1 LLYDEPF
8 WDDSRDMFGLLN
20 DAERAD
26 SLDPKH
32 YEQRRGRFYLIW
44 NATKTSGRPMLVAL
58 MAGHAA
64 YQAEQ
69 TDTNTLMEEVTQRLR
84 QVFSPSVP
92 LPREVI
98 VTRWKSDPFTR
109 GTYSYVGPRTRP
121 QDYDVMARPVGNLH
135 FAGEATCGTHPA
147 TVHGAFLSG
156 LRVAAD
162 VMDVMAGPIN
172 LPQPLV
178 GPPAAVKRESTIATS
193 YAAPMAYPTPKAK
206 PMPQMPTPRSKSSSA
221 ETTEPNIKQEPGDTI
236 HVQSAA
242 VPEPSGPPRNSVCS
256 TDPSFWASAG
266 ISFATSLDYEAA
278 LVGTLLSQIGERPA
292 KPPRAGVNPFLLFTK
307 AKWDECREHCA
318 RDPALANARN
328 AIRTTLG
335 QWWKALGEADKVPY
349 LTQSQQAQEVADA
362 ARKEWDVKV
371 VQWDSDAARIRADFV
386 RDNPPPA
393 DGSGGAFGIEGSRRK
408 TNVSSSIALD
418 LPM

>member
-1 LLYDEPF
+1 
-8 WDDSRDMFGLLN
+8 M
-20 DAERAD
+20 
-26 SLDPKH
+26 
-32 YEQRRGRFYLIW
+32 
-44 NATKTSGRPMLVAL
+44 
-58 MAGHAA
+58 
-64 YQAEQ
+64 
-69 TDTNTLMEEVTQRLR
+69 
-84 QVFSPSVP
+84 
-92 LPREVI
+92 
-98 VTRWKSDPFTR
+98 
-109 GTYSYVGPRTRP
+109 
-121 QDYDVMARPVGNLH
+121 
-135 FAGEATCGTHPA
+135 
-147 TVHGAFLSG
+147 
-156 LRVAAD
+156 
-162 VMDVMAGPIN
+162 
-172 LPQPLV
+172 
-178 GPPAAVKRESTIATS
+178 
-193 YAAPMAYPTPKAK
+193 
-206 PMPQMPTPRSKSSSA
+206 SSFA
-221 ETTEPNIKQEPGDTI
+221 ETKDPIIKQEPGDTI

-242 VPEPSGPPRNSVCS
+242 ILEPSGPPRNSVCS

-318 RDPALANARN
+318 RDPVLANARN

-335 QWWKALGEADKVPY
+335 QWWKALGDDDKVPY

-371 VQWDSDAARIRADFV
+371 LQWDSDAARIRVEFA
-386 RDNPPPA
+386 RDNPPPLG

>member
-1 LLYDEPF
+1 
-8 WDDSRDMFGLLN
+8 MFGLLN
-20 DAERAD
+20 EAERAD
-26 SLDPKH
+26 SLDPRH

-44 NATKTSGRPMLVAL
+44 NATKTSGRPMLIAL

-64 YQAEQ
+64 YQAEE
-69 TDTNTLMEEVTQRLR
+69 TDTKTLMEEVTQRLR
-84 QVFSPSVP
+84 QVFSPGVP
-92 LPREVI
+92 EPREVI

-172 LPQPLV
+172 LPEPLV
-178 GPPAAVKRESTIATS
+178 GSAAAVKQEHTSS
-193 YAAPMAYPTPKAK
+193 YAASIAPRAPKPKLTPQISRNA
-206 PMPQMPTPRSKSSSA
+206 SYSAVSA
-221 ETTEPNIKQEPGDTI
+221 EPMIKQESDNTTPATSI
-236 HVQSAA
+236 APETSATL
-242 VPEPSGPPRNSVCS
+242 RNSVSS

-266 ISFATSLDYEAA
+266 ITFATSLDYEAA
-278 LVGTLLSQIGERPA
+278 LVGTLLSQIGERPL
-292 KPPRAGVNPFLLFTK
+292 KPLRAGVNPFLLFTK

-318 RDPALANARN
+318 SDPVLATARN

-335 QWWKALGEADKVPY
+335 QWWKAQSEAQKQPY
-349 LTQSQQAQEVADA
+349 LVQSQQAQEIANA

-371 VQWDSDAARIRADFV
+371 VQWDADAARIRADFA

-393 DGSGGAFGIEGSRRK
+393 DSGGAFGVEGNRRK

>member
-1 LLYDEPF
+1 
-8 WDDSRDMFGLLN
+8 
-20 DAERAD
+20 
-26 SLDPKH
+26 
-32 YEQRRGRFYLIW
+32 
-44 NATKTSGRPMLVAL
+44 
-58 MAGHAA
+58 
-64 YQAEQ
+64 
-69 TDTNTLMEEVTQRLR
+69 
-84 QVFSPSVP
+84 
-92 LPREVI
+92 
-98 VTRWKSDPFTR
+98 
-109 GTYSYVGPRTRP
+109 
-121 QDYDVMARPVGNLH
+121 
-135 FAGEATCGTHPA
+135 
-147 TVHGAFLSG
+147 
-156 LRVAAD
+156 
-162 VMDVMAGPIN
+162 
-172 LPQPLV
+172 
-178 GPPAAVKRESTIATS
+178 
-193 YAAPMAYPTPKAK
+193 MAYPTPKTK
-206 PMPQMPTPRSKSSSA
+206 PTPQMPTPRSKSSSA

-242 VPEPSGPPRNSVCS
+242 VLEPSGPPRNSVCS

-371 VQWDSDAARIRADFV
+371 VQWDSDAARIRADFT
-386 RDNPPPA
+386 RENPPPV

>member
-1 LLYDEPF
+1 
-8 WDDSRDMFGLLN
+8 MFGLLN
-20 DAERAD
+20 EAERAD

-44 NATKTSGRPMLVAL
+44 NATQTSGRPMLIAL

-69 TDTNTLMEEVTQRLR
+69 TDTHTLMEEVTQRLR

-92 LPREVI
+92 EPREVI

-109 GTYSYVGPRTRP
+109 GTYSYVGPRTKP

-172 LPQPLV
+172 LPDTLV
-178 GPPAAVKRESTIATS
+178 GSAPVKTETAPS
-193 YAAPMAYPTPKAK
+193 YATPVVPQMPKPTS
-206 PMPQMPTPRSKSSSA
+206 MPQMSTARTVSASTTPA
-221 ETTEPNIKQEPGDTI
+221 EPVVKEEYDNITLAS
-236 HVQSAA
+236 VAA
-242 VPEPSGPPRNSVCS
+242 PVASGPPRNSVCS

-266 ISFATSLDYEAA
+266 LSFSNSLDYEAA
-278 LVGTLLSQIGERPA
+278 LVGTLLGKIGERPV
-292 KPPRAGVNPFLLFTK
+292 KPLRAGVNPFLLFTK
-307 AKWDECREHCA
+307 AKWDECRQYCA
-318 RDPALANARN
+318 QDPVLATARN

-335 QWWKALGEADKVPY
+335 QWWKALSDAEKQPY
-349 LTQSQQAQEVADA
+349 LVQSQQAQEVADA

-371 VQWDSDAARIRADFV
+371 VQWDADAAMIRADFA
-386 RDNPPPA
+386 RENPPPA
-393 DGSGGAFGIEGSRRK
+393 DSGGAFGVEGNRRK